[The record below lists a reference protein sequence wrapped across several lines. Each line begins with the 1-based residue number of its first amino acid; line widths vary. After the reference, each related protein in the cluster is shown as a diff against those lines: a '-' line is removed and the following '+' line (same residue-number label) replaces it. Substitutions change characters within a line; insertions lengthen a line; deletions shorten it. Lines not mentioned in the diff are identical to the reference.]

1 MYKYRRIYDL
11 RRDSDY
17 TQAVVAAVLGITSQ
31 QYSLYE
37 RGEREIPVH
46 HLIRLADYYQ
56 VSVDYLLGRTD
67 VKDLPKG

>member
-1 MYKYRRIYDL
+1 MYKYRRLYDL
-11 RRDSDY
+11 RRDSDH
-17 TQAVVAAVLGITSQ
+17 TQADIAAILQISKQ

-37 RGEREIPVH
+37 LGEREIPVH